1 MRFRLPL
8 LLLLAGAAAGAS
20 EPEPVPPFRVSGNA
34 ELWAYGAVTDRT
46 TASPLN
52 PANRVAQ
59 LPDPQWTGEARINLR
74 VSRDGQELV
83 LRPRALVQ
91 DNPGNGPGTRQAYLS
106 QAFVRLRPADSLT
119 LTAGRDLL
127 TWGPASFRSPSN
139 PLYFDAGRTEPM
151 RDVPGVDLVRLGWT
165 RGPLTLTVDRV
176 LDAQRLEPAAPPPPM
191 SLARLDLRGRDRLLG
206 LVLATPVGGAPFY
219 GAFAQATLG
228 QAWLAYAE
236 FGSGR
241 RPAAL
246 TVSPGAQSAQST
258 QGIQGAPFTVQ
269 TPSPRRETTLLG
281 ASYTLVNGQTAG
293 LEWLRDGHGWTARQE
308 AQYFTRAGQIAD
320 AYRAA
325 PDAPMAG
332 QQLAGLGQGLGQAP
346 ALLGQDYLSLL
357 WQSNLQESGHYWRL
371 VWTGNLQDRGSQ
383 VLAYGELSL
392 ATRFTVFAAL
402 SRNLGG
408 ARTEA
413 GCLFGTSLTLGVKCF
428 VF

>member
-106 QAFVRLRPADSLT
+106 QAFVRLRPANSLT

-219 GAFAQATLG
+219 GAFAQATLDE
-228 QAWLAYAE
+228 AWLAYAE

-246 TVSPGAQSAQST
+246 TVSPDAQST

-293 LEWLRDGHGWTARQE
+293 LEWLRDGHGWSARQE
-308 AQYFTRAGQIAD
+308 AQYFTRASQIAD

-332 QQLAGLGQGLGQAP
+332 QQLAGQGQGLGQAP
-346 ALLGQDYLSLL
+346 ALLGRDYLSLL